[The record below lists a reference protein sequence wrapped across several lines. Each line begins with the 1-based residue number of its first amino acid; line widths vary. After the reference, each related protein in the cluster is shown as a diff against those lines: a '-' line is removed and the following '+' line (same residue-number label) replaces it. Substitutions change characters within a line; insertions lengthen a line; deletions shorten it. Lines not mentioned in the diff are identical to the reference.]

1 MVPDGAVPAA
11 LRAFLGGVGVR
22 AAETAEAAAR
32 VVAANCEA
40 VQWAE
45 LARARETAA
54 QLEGLGLH
62 MPALL
67 GDAEAD
73 TAPCAACGCAARR
86 LFHVRAGSPEGA
98 TIVGRVDERVG
109 AAARRRVQGKL
120 GRRTLQAVREHH
132 AAHGVYV
139 CVACAAR
146 RMAEARAE
154 AARPAEREAAEA
166 ALAIARQ
173 ASDEAG
179 EGVGATATGA
189 LVRR

>member
-1 MVPDGAVPAA
+1 MVPDGAVPARGGIP
-11 LRAFLGGVGVR
+11 RAFLGGIGVR

-62 MPALL
+62 MPTLL

-86 LFHVRAGSPEGA
+86 LFHVRAGTPERGHRA
-98 TIVGRVDERVG
+98 SCNRSW
-109 AAARRRVQGKL
+109 ARG
-120 GRRTLQAVREHH
+120 
-132 AAHGVYV
+132 
-139 CVACAAR
+139 
-146 RMAEARAE
+146 
-154 AARPAEREAAEA
+154 
-166 ALAIARQ
+166 
-173 ASDEAG
+173 
-179 EGVGATATGA
+179 
-189 LVRR
+189 